1 MDARTEE
8 LRDAHDVLS
17 EWYAKNLV
25 GVLESMPVERAMLDL
40 FAEMT
45 LAVGAEVA
53 DVGCGTGR
61 LLPYLASRGL
71 SPRGVDLSPRMV
83 EVAQRENPGFAC
95 EVGDL
100 RELPFEDASLAGVVR
115 WFSLIFLAPDARV
128 PAFAELARVAK
139 PGGYLV
145 TAFKLGDG
153 TLHRNAPG
161 SRVGG
166 FGIDFD
172 RYWLSAR
179 EMEERFAAAGF
190 ALIFQGSTPPEESK
204 HRAGLGRTRRGHGR
218 AEPAACA
225 DGTRNRGWD
234 LE

>member
-8 LRDAHDVLS
+8 LRNAHDVLS

-71 SPRGVDLSPRMV
+71 SPCGVDLSPKMV
-83 EVAQRENPGFAC
+83 EVAQRENPGFEYQAA
-95 EVGDL
+95 DL
-100 RELPFEDASLAGVVR
+100 RKLPFEDASLAGVVC
-115 WFSLIFLAPDARV
+115 WFSLIYLAPDARV
-128 PAFAELARVAK
+128 PAFAELARVVK
-139 PGGYLV
+139 PGGYLA
-145 TAFKLGDG
+145 TAFKHGDG

-161 SRVGG
+161 SRVES

-179 EMEERFAAAGF
+179 EMEDRFAAAGF
-190 ALIFQGSTPPEESK
+190 ALLFQGSTPPEES
-204 HRAGLGRTRRGHGR
+204 
-218 AEPAACA
+218 EPSY
-225 DGTRNRGWD
+225 GYM
-234 LE
+234 LV